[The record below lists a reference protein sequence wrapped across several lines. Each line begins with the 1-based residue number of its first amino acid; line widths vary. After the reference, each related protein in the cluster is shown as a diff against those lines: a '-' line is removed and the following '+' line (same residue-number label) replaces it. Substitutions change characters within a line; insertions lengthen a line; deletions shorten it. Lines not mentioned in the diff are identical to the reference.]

1 MVSFENFI
9 IEDGIPI
16 YLQIDLHVKRGIA
29 AGLIEDREEL
39 PSRRALSALLAINP
53 NTVQKA
59 YKILEDEGLMES
71 QPGAKSIMRLY
82 AAKAAAVKQELLG
95 EGMERVVTDLQVMGL
110 SLQESIDLLKKYW
123 KEGEG

>member
-16 YLQIDLHVKRGIA
+16 YLQIALHVKRGIA